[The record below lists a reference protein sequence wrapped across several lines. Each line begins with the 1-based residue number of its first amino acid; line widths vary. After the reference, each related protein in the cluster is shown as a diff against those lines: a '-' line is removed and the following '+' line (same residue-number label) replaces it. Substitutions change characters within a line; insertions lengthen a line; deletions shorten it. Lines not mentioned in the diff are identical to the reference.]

1 MSPMPDVP
9 WSVNGAEEQVRALE
23 MACRN
28 PALTS
33 LVSPVVAASFGV
45 IPVRQ
50 EQGRVTLATFPQA
63 NRTAVSL
70 LEEVLCATVEPV
82 PFEENLMAHYLSR
95 IFLKENGGGVN
106 FQTFPEPDFL
116 RPGNLPALTQ
126 EKKDAVRGRCHLPNN
141 RVLVADFS
149 YRSVLTS
156 FDGPEADIVCEPG
169 SATPAFRKTAS
180 RIYVEDD
187 LGYADDTVLIV
198 RESYAYR
205 GAEFRNGFRGAAVS
219 ELPHV
224 IHPSEIQIAG
234 IGSGGELSLYIYDH
248 LEKVKP
254 GKSPTWELQ
263 YHFLS
268 FGKRYRRD
276 LTLKLHDH
284 RAWPRRMV
292 RTMKELRY
300 EPPLRPADLR
310 RWFGQDWDEKE
321 APSAAPTFRSPRG

>member
-1 MSPMPDVP
+1 MPDKP
-9 WSVNGAEEQVRALE
+9 KMAWSVNGAEEQVRALE

-50 EQGRVTLATFPQA
+50 EQGRVTLATFPRA
-63 NRTAVSL
+63 NRRAVSL
-70 LEEVLCATVEPV
+70 LEEVLGATVEPV
-82 PFEENLMAHYLSR
+82 AFEESLMAHYLSR

-106 FQTFPEPDFL
+106 FPTFAEADFL
-116 RPGNLPALTQ
+116 RPGNLPALTR
-126 EKKDAVRGRCHLPNN
+126 EKRDAVRGRCHLPKD
-141 RVLVADFS
+141 RVVIADFS

-156 FDGPEADIVCEPG
+156 LDGPEGDMVFEPG
-169 SATPAFRKTAS
+169 SVTPAFRKTAS
-180 RIYVEDD
+180 RVYVDSE
-187 LGYADDTVLIV
+187 LGYDEHTVLII

-219 ELPHV
+219 QLPHV

-234 IGSGGELSLYIYDH
+234 IGSGGELSIYLYDH

-254 GKSPTWELQ
+254 GKGRTWELQ
-263 YHFLS
+263 YHYLS

-276 LTLKLHDH
+276 LSLRLHDH

-292 RTMKELRY
+292 KVLESD
-300 EPPLRPADLR
+300 PPLRPADLR
-310 RWFGQDWDEKE
+310 RWFGHDWDEKE
-321 APSAAPTFRSPRG
+321 ERSAAPSLPPRQG